1 MLSETF
7 HQVDQSESRNVTDRS
22 LRKISFRDSHLN
34 SELLMGFLK
43 SQSLVG
49 LEELDL
55 SGCRGLDERVLEVL
69 KTCFIG
75 ESSVEETEGE
85 SVDVEES
92 VEGKKRIKLKK
103 LDLSDTYLVGLE

>member
-1 MLSETF
+1 MLSESF
-7 HQVDQSESRNVTDRS
+7 NQVDRFESRNENERS
-22 LRKISFRDSHLN
+22 LKTISFRDSHLN

-43 SQSLVG
+43 SRSLVG

-69 KTCFIG
+69 KKCFIG
-75 ESSVEETEGE
+75 ERSVEETEGE

-92 VEGKKRIKLKK
+92 VEGKKRMKLKK